1 MEQQQATTPT
11 EVAPEPSLDQR
22 ILGHFG
28 YGETEPEA
36 QEPAATPAQ
45 EHEATEEE
53 VYIPDEEVQPSSE
66 PVAFELEIKHNGETK
81 KLTSKEE
88 AVRLAQMGTDYEF
101 KMSRVR
107 EDAQR
112 IQTMA
117 QAAQAK
123 FAMQAQALDALAEA
137 KSYERSL
144 KSYANVDWA
153 QAAQANPQEAF
164 QARMAFDQLQAAH
177 QAAMQKVHQFQQ
189 PIQQATQAIDQAQQA
204 LELQKLTE
212 RLPEWKDQSRKDKD
226 SAAIM
231 ETLTKSYGVTQE
243 ELSAPAVRELMNS
256 HKFVSILRDAWKY
269 REAVNTKG
277 KKGPPQGLPQV
288 AKPGANVPGKSPAQ
302 QMGDLK
308 RALNQPNVS
317 SKARKAIGLELVAR
331 KFGLKD

>member
-11 EVAPEPSLDQR
+11 DVAPEPSLDER

-28 YGETEPEA
+28 YGEPEPEA
-36 QEPAATPAQ
+36 QEPVAQPAQ
-45 EHEATEEE
+45 EQEQEGEE
-53 VYIPDEEVQPSSE
+53 VYIPDEEAAP
-66 PVAFELEIKHNGETK
+66 PVESAFELEIKHNGETK

-88 AVRLAQMGTDYEF
+88 AIRLAQMGTDYEF

-137 KSYERSL
+137 KSYERQL
-144 KSYANVDWA
+144 KAYENVNWA

-164 QARMAFDQLQAAH
+164 QARMQYDQLIAGYNE
-177 QAAMQKVHQFQQ
+177 AMGKANQLQQ
-189 PIQQATQAIDQAQQA
+189 PIQQASQAIDQAQAA

-212 RLPEWKDQSRKDKD
+212 RLPEWKDPARKDKD
-226 SAAIM
+226 SQAIL
-231 ETLTKSYGVTQE
+231 ETLTKSYGVTKE
-243 ELSAPAVRELMNS
+243 ELSAPAVQALMNS

-288 AKPGANVPGKSPAQ
+288 AKPGANVPAKSPSQ

-308 RALNQPNVS
+308 RALHQPNIS
-317 SKARKAIGLELVAR
+317 SKQRKAVQEEMVAR
-331 KFGLKD
+331 KFGLKG

>member
-11 EVAPEPSLDQR
+11 EVAPEPSIEDR

-28 YGETEPEA
+28 YGEPEPKA
-36 QEPAATPAQ
+36 QEPVATPAQ
-45 EHEATEEE
+45 EQEQTDEE
-53 VYIPDEEVQPSSE
+53 VYIPDEEVQPSPE
-66 PVAFELEIKHNGETK
+66 PSSFELEIKHNGETK

-88 AVRLAQMGTDYEF
+88 AIRLAQMGTDYEF

-137 KSYERSL
+137 KSYERQL
-144 KSYANVDWA
+144 KAYANVDWA
-153 QAAQANPQEAF
+153 TAAQANPQEAF
-164 QARMAFDQLQAAH
+164 QARMAYDQLNAAH
-177 QAAMQKVHQFQQ
+177 QAAMQKVNQLQQ
-189 PIQQATQAIDQAQQA
+189 PIQQATEAIDQAHTA
-204 LELQKLTE
+204 LEWQKLTE
-212 RLPEWKDQSRKDKD
+212 RLPEWKDPARKEKD
-226 SAAIM
+226 SNAIL

-243 ELSAPAVRELMNS
+243 ELSSPSVKALMNS
-256 HKFVSILRDAWKY
+256 HKFVAILRDAWKY

-288 AKPGANVPGKSPAQ
+288 AKPGANVPPKSEAQ
-302 QMGDLK
+302 RMGDLK
-308 RALNQPNVS
+308 RALHQPNIS
-317 SKARKAIGLELVAR
+317 RKATKALGIELVAR